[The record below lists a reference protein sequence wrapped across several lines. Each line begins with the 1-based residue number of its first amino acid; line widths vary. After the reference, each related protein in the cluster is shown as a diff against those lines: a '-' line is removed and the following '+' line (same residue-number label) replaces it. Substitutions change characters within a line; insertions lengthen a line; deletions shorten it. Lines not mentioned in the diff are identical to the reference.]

1 MKLGNSTTKPVWQE
15 AELLHSEYI
24 SRTVKSFK
32 FKIAQPMQFLAGQF
46 CDIKLVSED
55 GVEAIRSYSI
65 ASAPAF
71 GNTQGVNELEFGV
84 QILQDG
90 EVSSHMDKMAPG
102 DKVQLLGPLGQYFIL
117 DPNNENDLLLIAGGS
132 GIVPLLSMIRYHL
145 ESGRKGNIYGL
156 VSVRSISDLP
166 WKDELLSYR
175 FGTKNSGGRRGGRG
189 GGGKLRLTI
198 TLSREWENEWRG
210 DTGRIDLDMVWKLLG
225 DAELERLD
233 TFICGRSEFV
243 ESSGKVL
250 TELGVKERIKTER
263 FG

>member
-65 ASAPAF
+65 ASAPAL
-71 GNTQGVNELEFGV
+71 GSSHGVNELEFGV

-132 GIVPLLSMIRYHL
+132 GIVPLLSMMRYHL

-156 VSVRSISDLP
+156 VSVRSIADLP
-166 WKDELLSYR
+166 WKEELLSYLD
-175 FGTKNSGGRRGGRG
+175 GAESS
-189 GGGKLRLTI
+189 GGGKLKLAI
-198 TLSREWENEWRG
+198 TLSREWENEWGG
-210 DTGRIDLDMVWKLLG
+210 DTGRIDVDKMRKLLG

-233 TFICGRSEFV
+233 VFICGRSEFV

-250 TELGVKERIKTER
+250 TELGIKERIKTER